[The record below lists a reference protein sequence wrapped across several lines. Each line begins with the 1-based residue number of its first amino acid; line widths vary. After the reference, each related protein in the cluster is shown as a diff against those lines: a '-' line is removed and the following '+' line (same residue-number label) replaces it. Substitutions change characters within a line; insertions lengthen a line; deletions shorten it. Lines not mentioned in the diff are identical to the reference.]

1 MSDRGWTDAFKGF
14 LSNHDLTDEEL
25 ELALIDELDAVLGDP
40 ERHTVPKGTV
50 LLRSG
55 DPVDA
60 IRIVVSGSVRLSLP
74 VDDELTTFHSRTAGR
89 IIGSMSIPYGAP
101 AFFTVTAKT
110 ELTFLELTAQEL
122 DSALISNPSLASH
135 FVSVLLRSMARRN
148 RRSAEL
154 QTLVRELAA
163 SLAEEKDRLQS
174 TLDEL
179 RRTQGRLIESEKLA
193 MLGQLAAGIGHEL
206 NNPTAAAGRAA
217 AYVRVD
223 AEAIALARPD
233 GTDLAAM
240 LHAGYEQVPRST
252 ADERAARRRL
262 GSALGDSTLA
272 GRLVRIGINEA
283 AQYEAAVAGFTDRDG
298 RLTELE
304 NHYRLGS
311 SLRTIASSSERI
323 AALVRGVKALARTDA
338 RWLDSLDVHEGIE
351 ESLLL
356 LSHEMHGVTIER
368 DYGDLPVI
376 SGSPGELSQVWTNLF
391 SNALQAMGSEGTLR
405 IETRTG
411 DANTVA
417 IRVID
422 SGHGIANENLERIF
436 EPSFTTR
443 EGHVEFG
450 LGLGL
455 QITRDLI
462 DRHDGS
468 ISVESRPG
476 RTCFTIVL
484 PVGDNRPPTE
494 GPIHKGDET

>member
-14 LSNHDLTDEEL
+14 LSNHELTDEEL
-25 ELALIDELDAVLGDP
+25 ELALIDELDAVLGNL
-40 ERHTVPKGTV
+40 ERRNVPAGTV
-50 LLRSG
+50 ILRSG
-55 DPVDA
+55 DEVDA

-74 VDDELTTFHSRTAGR
+74 IDDELTTFHSRTAGR
-89 IIGSMSIPYGAP
+89 IIGLMSIPYGAP

-110 ELTFLELTAQEL
+110 ELAFLEVTAQEL
-122 DSALISNPSLASH
+122 DSALVSNPSLASH

-148 RRSAEL
+148 RRSVEL

-193 MLGQLAAGIGHEL
+193 TLGQLAAGIGHEL
-206 NNPTAAAGRAA
+206 NNPTAAAARAA

-223 AEAIALARPD
+223 AEAIALARRD

-240 LHAGYEQVPRST
+240 LHAGFDQAPRST
-252 ADERAARRRL
+252 ANERASRRRL
-262 GSALGDSTLA
+262 AAALNDSALA
-272 GRLVRIGINEA
+272 GRLVRIGIDEA
-283 AQYEAAVAGFTDRDG
+283 AQYEAAVAGFSDQES

-311 SLRTIASSSERI
+311 SLRTIASSAQRI
-323 AALVRGVKALARTDA
+323 ASLVRGVKALARTDA
-338 RWLDSLDVHEGIE
+338 RWLDSLDVHEGME

-356 LSHEMHGVTIER
+356 LSHEMRDVTIER
-368 DYGDLPVI
+368 DYEDLPAI

-391 SNALQAMGSEGTLR
+391 SNAVQAMDSGGTLR
-405 IETRTG
+405 IETRRVDSG
-411 DANTVA
+411 SIEV
-417 IRVID
+417 RVID
-422 SGHGIANENLERIF
+422 SGCGIPQENLERIF

-455 QITRDLI
+455 QITRDLV
-462 DRHDGS
+462 DRHKGTVT
-468 ISVESRPG
+468 VESRPG
-476 RTCFTIVL
+476 RTCFTVVL
-484 PVGDNRPPTE
+484 PIGKARPAPIDTISE
-494 GPIHKGDET
+494 GVDT